1 MEREDD
7 LRNLNG
13 DVSSQPDGDVEDD
26 NPLVLSPQAFTA
38 ESACIACPTLDV
50 YLKMAEK
57 RSVSPGVVA
66 GVRYEVLV
74 FERYGTEVSSRFV
87 ITTNNK
93 ICLCSLNIA
102 SI

>member
-1 MEREDD
+1 MSVEVLFFPRNSILETKMEREDD

-50 YLKMAEK
+50 YLKVP
-57 RSVSPGVVA
+57 RDQF
-66 GVRYEVLV
+66 R
-74 FERYGTEVSSRFV
+74 
-87 ITTNNK
+87 
-93 ICLCSLNIA
+93 
-102 SI
+102 